1 MSTPPN
7 GTALTHEQ
15 ATVLQKLVWTSSKT
29 TPAMRLFLVSK
40 ILLVLLTVSQ
50 TLAADSAPR
59 AL

>member
-1 MSTPPN
+1 
-7 GTALTHEQ
+7 
-15 ATVLQKLVWTSSKT
+15 
-29 TPAMRLFLVSK
+29 MRFFFVSK